1 MRCVKLLVRMVKRS
15 FSLDRAFRHLLQ
27 LFAVCWF
34 AAPAFAAAATTSL
47 VATHLLRPGV
57 PAIAD
62 LDGDHLPD
70 VASGISTG
78 HTPAGYSYRVDLDL
92 SGHTNQN
99 SFSVLSEEPNGLNIE
114 AIDIDGDHDL
124 DLVITNRLSLKPIGV
139 WINDGTG
146 SFTPGDL
153 GQYVFVAWQNRDSVR
168 SPILSSAP
176 VLQFEWRRPQIALR
190 HNRIDFSS
198 AVSMVR
204 GGVSPFFFSTQAPD
218 GSTHLR
224 APPGSIL

>member
-1 MRCVKLLVRMVKRS
+1 MVKRS
-15 FSLDRAFRHLLQ
+15 SFSLNRAARHLL
-27 LFAVCWF
+27 LLAVCGV
-34 AAPAFAAAATTSL
+34 AAPAFAATATHSA
-47 VATHLLRPGV
+47 VATRLLRPGV
-57 PAIAD
+57 PAVAD

-70 VASGISTG
+70 VASGINTG

-124 DLVITNRLSLKPIGV
+124 DLVITGRLSLRPIGV

-153 GQYVFVAWQNRDSVR
+153 GQYVLVAWQRRDAVR
-168 SPILSSAP
+168 SPILSAAP
-176 VLQFEWRRPQIALR
+176 ALQFEWRRSQIALR
-190 HNRIDFSS
+190 YDRIDFSS
-198 AVSMVR
+198 AVSMAR
-204 GGVSPFFFSTQAPD
+204 GVSPLIVFSRAPD
-218 GSTHLR
+218 GSADLR
-224 APPGSIL
+224 APPLPSSKPVRPFLDF